1 MDDRRREWIL
11 LATRPSGGR
20 FTTTAKGNRLCAT
33 REPAPESGKVV
44 DNNHLIVRRAASSI
58 ERRCHLPV
66 IGWRQGRESRGAR
79 RDPVMG
85 GSIYETKN
93 VSQQG

>member
-44 DNNHLIVRRAASSI
+44 DNNHLIVRRPPVQSSGDAIYRSLDGDKGERAAA
-58 ERRCHLPV
+58 P
-66 IGWRQGRESRGAR
+66 G
-79 RDPVMG
+79 
-85 GSIYETKN
+85 ETR
-93 VSQQG
+93 